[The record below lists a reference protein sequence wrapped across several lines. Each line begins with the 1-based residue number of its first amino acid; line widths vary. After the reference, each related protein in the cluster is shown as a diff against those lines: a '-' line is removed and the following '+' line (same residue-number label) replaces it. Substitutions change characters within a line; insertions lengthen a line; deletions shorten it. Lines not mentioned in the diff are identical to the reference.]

1 MENCLEEINNIEIM
15 ENDDIIE
22 LKEPFEVYNEI
33 YNNAI
38 NKARELKKSAI
49 EAYLEAKE
57 IKSKYF
63 FRGNEENEENEH
75 SDLENLI

>member
-1 MENCLEEINNIEIM
+1 M

-33 YNNAI
+33 YINAI
-38 NKARELKKSAI
+38 NKARQLKKSAI

-63 FRGNEENEENEH
+63 FRGNEENEENEENED